1 MLGVDVQGVTENIA
15 AINNVQVDIG
25 RSITYE
31 EVRRHAPVVFIGND
45 LRNRFFEGRD
55 PIGKTIEIEGN
66 PYEVIGVA
74 KALGSVFG
82 NSQDNF
88 VMIPIES
95 YFKTY
100 GNRNGIR
107 IVAKAH
113 RPAATDGGPG
123 RGARAAALL
132 PPPAAGPGR

>member
-1 MLGVDVQGVTENIA
+1 M
-15 AINNVQVDIG
+15 QVDLG
-25 RSITYE
+25 RGITYE

-45 LRNRFFEGRD
+45 LRTRFFEGRD
-55 PIGKTIEIEGN
+55 PIGKFIEIEGN
-66 PYEVIGVA
+66 PYEVVGAA

-107 IVAKAH
+107 IVAKA
-113 RPAATDGGPG
+113 RVAAATGGGPG
-123 RGARAAALL
+123 RSARAAALL
-132 PPPAAGPGR
+132 PPPAARAGR